1 MNSKRQILRFFIFFL
16 TFIAITAS
24 LYVYIG
30 GNLNTING
38 ISDFFWFFKIILI
51 TGSIPILLYFLL
63 MLPRYIRKLRMRSI
77 ATKYNLNFE
86 NKSFWLESP
95 HPDSNEK
102 LHRIFGKIKG
112 HDIEIYDYIS
122 YVGFY
127 LTSPPSSLS
136 KYYTMYSKDGVDVSE
151 RGIGGF
157 RPIHEIREWV
167 ESI

>member
-86 NKSFWLESP
+86 RKSFLFESP
-95 HPDSNEK
+95 DPDSNEK

-122 YVGFY
+122 YFNPFITYGY
-127 LTSPPSSLS
+127 LS
-136 KYYTMYSKDGVDVSE
+136 KYYTMYSKDGVSVSE
-151 RGIGGF
+151 RGVAEGF
-157 RPIHEIREWV
+157 RSIHEIKEWI